1 MAMFIRGTGDP
12 RTPLQHENS
21 IVREYIGGTFFN
33 TLLGK
38 RDSGKPIIV
47 NSEKFKGKG
56 TGDSV
61 RYHFVPQYK
70 GKGIRGQNAS
80 MTGNEQTIDEF
91 YTDVRVDQVGNAF
104 KTKGKVTNL
113 RSIIPIRDEFKTQLV
128 NWFRMVTEFDMVAAL
143 TGYMYDG
150 AAFYNGYSVDDDGIV
165 RIAGDAFKT
174 PLVHGAG
181 RCFCPSYVNGKM
193 QTRIVAPENTSDEAL
208 LRDIKATDV
217 MTTSVL
223 DELQM
228 LAKDANRKYSMK
240 PIRLKDGNE
249 YYMLI
254 LHPRAALQLRQD
266 PRWVQRA
273 LSNFHGLKNLESD
286 PIATGVMGVWEKIIV
301 KEADHISTSALEDG
315 SKKIARNLLLGAD
328 AAVMGYAQT
337 LDYTEDYTD
346 YHRIFGVAADEIRG
360 FKKLDFN
367 GVDLNIA
374 QVPCV
379 I

>member
-1 MAMFIRGTGDP
+1 MAIFIRGTGDP

-38 RDSGKPIIV
+38 RESGKPIIV

-56 TGDSV
+56 SGDSA

-80 MTGNEQTIDEF
+80 LSGNEKTIDEF
-91 YTDVRVDQVGNAF
+91 YTDVRVDQVAQVF

-128 NWFRMVTEFDMVAAL
+128 NWFRMITEFDMVAAL

-150 AAFYNGYSVDDDGIV
+150 ASFLDGYTVDDDGQIK
-165 RIAGDAFKT
+165 ITGTAFRT
-174 PLVHGAG
+174 PLVNGEG
-181 RCFCPSYVNGKM
+181 RCFRPDYENGK
-193 QTRIVAPENTSDEAL
+193 IHAKVVAAANTSDEAL
-208 LRDIKATDV
+208 LKDIEATDV
-217 MTTSVL
+217 MTTAVL

-228 LAKDANRKYSMK
+228 LAKDANTKYSMK

-266 PRWVQRA
+266 PRWIQRA
-273 LSNFHGLKNLESD
+273 LSNYNGLKNLESD
-286 PIATGVMGVWEKIIV
+286 PVATGVMGVWEKIIV
-301 KEADHISTSALEDG
+301 KEADHISTSQTADG

-328 AAVMGYAQT
+328 ASVMGYAQT
-337 LDYTEDYTD
+337 LDYTEEYTD

-360 FKKLDFN
+360 FKKLSFN

-374 QVPCV
+374 QVPCA